1 MRRRT
6 VVASLGA
13 AAALQ
18 PFATLGQQPVK
29 SARVGFLGAMPS
41 NPMVVASDKAFSS
54 EMRTLGWI
62 EGRNLT
68 IEHRYHNQPG
78 VDLARA
84 VAELIGSKPDVL
96 AIAGPEIVVETAA
109 RATKTI
115 PIAMVAVNFDPIEHG
130 LVANLARPGGNV
142 TGIFM
147 RQVELAQKQLELLT
161 QALPG
166 KTRVAVLYD
175 ALSAD
180 QFAGARQEAERMGL
194 QLDPLKL
201 ENPPYDFKHAF
212 DRLARAQPQMLLVL
226 SSPLFTNS
234 QSQIT
239 ALAIERRWPTM
250 FIFKTYAEAGGLM
263 SYGVDY
269 VAMQAGIAHFV
280 AKILGGEKPAD
291 IPVEQPTKF
300 EFVINAKTAKALD
313 LTLPLG
319 LLGRADEVIE

>member
-1 MRRRT
+1 MRRR
-6 VVASLGA
+6 SF
-13 AAALQ
+13 AAALGAVAGLQ
-18 PFATLGQQPVK
+18 SYAALGQQAGK
-29 SARVGFLGAMPS
+29 AARVGFLGAVPS
-41 NPMVVASDKAFSS
+41 NPMIAASEAAFSS

-62 EGRNLT
+62 EGKNLT
-68 IEHRYHNQPG
+68 IVHRYHNQPG
-78 VDLARA
+78 VDLARS
-84 VAELIGSKPDVL
+84 VAELIASQPDVL
-96 AIAGPEIVVETAA
+96 AITGPEIVVETAA

-130 LVANLARPGGNV
+130 LVAHLARPGGTV

-161 QALPG
+161 EALPG

-180 QFAGARQEAERMGL
+180 QFAGARLEAERMGL
-194 QLDPLKL
+194 QLTPLKL
-201 ENPPYDFKHAF
+201 ENPPYDFNRAF
-212 DRLARAQPQMLLVL
+212 DGLAGAQPQMLLVL

-234 QSQIT
+234 QSQIAT
-239 ALAIERRWPTM
+239 LAIERRWPTM
-250 FIFKTYAEAGGLM
+250 FIFKSYAEAGGLM

-269 VAMQAGIAHFV
+269 VAMQAGIARFV
-280 AKILGGEKPAD
+280 AKILGGAKPAD

-300 EFVINAKTAKALD
+300 EFVINAKTARTLD

>member
-1 MRRRT
+1 MIA
-6 VVASLGA
+6 ASY
-13 AAALQ
+13 
-18 PFATLGQQPVK
+18 
-29 SARVGFLGAMPS
+29 
-41 NPMVVASDKAFSS
+41 KAFSG

-68 IEHRYHNQPG
+68 IDHRYHNQPG
-78 VDLARA
+78 VDLARL
-84 VAELIGSKPDVL
+84 VAELIVSKPDVL
-96 AIAGPEIVVETAA
+96 VVTGPEIVVETAA
-109 RATKTI
+109 RATKSI
-115 PIAMVAVNFDPIEHG
+115 PIAMVAVNFDPIEHH
-130 LVANLARPGGNV
+130 LVATLARPGGNV

-166 KTRVAVLYD
+166 KTRAAVLYD

-180 QFAGARQEAERMGL
+180 QFAGARLEAERIGL
-194 QLDPLKL
+194 ELHPLKL

-212 DRLARAQPQMLLVL
+212 DVLAGAQPQMLLVL

-234 QSQIT
+234 RSQIA
-239 ALAIERRWPTM
+239 ALAIERRWPSM
-250 FIFKTYAEAGGLM
+250 FIFKSYVEVGGLM
-263 SYGVDY
+263 SYGADY
-269 VAMQAGIAHFV
+269 VAMQAGIAHFA
-280 AKILGGEKPAD
+280 AKILGGARPAD

-300 EFVINAKTAKALD
+300 EFVINAKTARALD